1 MFLRHTFFKDGQV
14 SAMSLSKSTTW
25 VKALLMGVGGVLFG
39 ASLGLALV
47 TLMATT
53 FWNWHI
59 LSVAS
64 SSMKPA
70 FDKGDIVVVR
80 PITADKVKR
89 GDVIYFTTTGGL
101 PEVHRVVAVDTIV
114 VIAHNTAGKEV
125 GRDTQYRF
133 VTKGDA
139 NKTLDAGFTTQ
150 NRVHGEVWF
159 HIPTYGL
166 IGSGNSVTLILFAIA
181 GAIAVL
187 WVVWEIAHLRRRRV
201 GSPGQG
207 STVPGSDAPGTVGEE
222 ARHQNAPAED
232 IGASP

>member
-1 MFLRHTFFKDGQV
+1 
-14 SAMSLSKSTTW
+14 MSLSKSTAW
-25 VKALLMGVGGVLFG
+25 LKALLMGVGGVLFG

-70 FDKGDIVVVR
+70 FDKGDIVVVK

-114 VIAHNTAGKEV
+114 VIAHDTAGKEV

-166 IGSGNSVTLILFAIA
+166 IGSGNSVTLILFTIA

-187 WVVWEIAHLRRRRV
+187 WVVWEVVHLRRRRA

-207 STVPGSDAPGTVGEE
+207 SATPSSDVPRTVDEE
-222 ARHQNAPAED
+222 ARQHAPTD
-232 IGASP
+232 DVGASP

>member
-1 MFLRHTFFKDGQV
+1 
-14 SAMSLSKSTTW
+14 MSLSKTTTW
-25 VKALLMGVGGVLFG
+25 LKALLMGVGGVLFG

-101 PEVHRVVAVDTIV
+101 PEVHRVVAVDTFV

-150 NRVHGEVWF
+150 DRVHGEVWF

-187 WVVWEIAHLRRRRV
+187 WVVWEIAHLRRRRA

-207 STVPGSDAPGTVGEE
+207 STTPSSDAPRTVDEE
-222 ARHQNAPAED
+222 TRRQNAPAED